1 MKVSCAI
8 IERDGKVLCA
18 QRSASMKLPLK
29 WEFPGGKI
37 EAGETAE
44 QCLIRECNEELNLQ
58 LEISAPMPSVRY
70 EYAPGLWLELIP
82 FRCNVVGGELELRE
96 HASAKWLKP
105 KDLPCLDWAEADI
118 EVVQNYLD
126 SLQYIRES
134 RERLI

>member
-105 KDLPCLDWAEADI
+105 KDLPGLDWAEADI